1 MKKTIIIATTIQEE
15 IDISNTLFSRGG
27 VSVKAA
33 ASCEEILQAHRSDK
47 ADLIITDIR
56 LPVMGGVRLAYS
68 IRSDPSLKDVS
79 IVMVCDATES
89 AMTECRRA
97 GVNATLS
104 RPLDAADLFSTVS
117 QMLMV
122 QQRMAAR
129 IPLRIT
135 VQGPDAP
142 STLIGISRDIS
153 ASGMRLESGRI
164 LQQGERLECSFTLN
178 ARVISV
184 SCVVARAH
192 QSPAGG
198 FQYGV
203 KFLNLDAK
211 TFVLI
216 EHFVKSCGPQGLPE

>member
-1 MKKTIIIATTIQEE
+1 MKKTIIIAKSIQSE

-27 VSVKAA
+27 VSVIAA
-33 ASCEEILQAHRSDK
+33 ASCEEILHLHRSDK
-47 ADLIITDIR
+47 ADLIIADLR
-56 LPVMGGVRLAYS
+56 LPVMGGVRLVSS

-79 IVMVCDATES
+79 IVMVCDASEP
-89 AMTECRRA
+89 ALNECRQA
-97 GVNATLS
+97 GVNAALT
-104 RPLDAADLFSTVS
+104 RPLDASSLFSTVS

-122 QQRMAAR
+122 QQRMAVR

-135 VQGPDAP
+135 VQGVDAP

-164 LQQGERLECSFTLN
+164 LQPGERLECCFTLN
-178 ARVISV
+178 SRVVTV
-184 SCVVARAH
+184 SCVVARVH
-192 QSPAGG
+192 QSLEGG

-211 TFVLI
+211 TFILI